1 MMTWHRVHHTL
12 DTAFTEYSI
21 HPRLCVC
28 PRFSWLRVDPW
39 MQFHLWRTASHD
51 RPASAS
57 SPCGLKSNVRL
68 SHSPCC
74 ESRIWWIESQLQARR
89 PSTTPK
95 SLSTLARSR
104 PPSAS
109 PNTQNYGFQVL
120 KITDSMCISPN
131 LLDCGLIV
139 HLHTHSITASKC
151 ISEFS
156 RSRPLRASFSSLNLG
171 VPLHLQTHWI
181 TASEWI
187 SEFILS
193 SSPGAP
199 RIAVNHGVLPVQIY
213 CVYIVR

>member
-1 MMTWHRVHHTL
+1 MMTWHRVHHTP

-21 HPRLCVC
+21 PPRLCVF
-28 PRFSWLRVDPW
+28 PRFSWLLVDPW
-39 MQFHLWRTASHD
+39 MQFHLWRTSSQD
-51 RPASAS
+51 RLASAS
-57 SPCGLKSNVRL
+57 SPCRLKSNIRL
-68 SHSPCC
+68 SYSPGC
-74 ESRIWWIESQLQARR
+74 ELRISWIESQLQARR
-89 PSTTPK
+89 PSTAPK
-95 SLSTLARSR
+95 SSSTLAQSR

-120 KITDSMCISPN
+120 KITDSMCISPHS
-131 LLDCGLIV
+131 LDCGLIL

-171 VPLHLQTHWI
+171 VPLHLQTHSI
-181 TASEWI
+181 TASECI

-193 SSPGAP
+193 WSPGAP